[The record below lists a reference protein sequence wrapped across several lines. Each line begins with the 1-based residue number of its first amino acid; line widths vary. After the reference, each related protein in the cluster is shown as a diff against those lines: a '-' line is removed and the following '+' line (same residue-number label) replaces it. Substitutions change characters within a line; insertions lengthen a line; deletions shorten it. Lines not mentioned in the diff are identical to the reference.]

1 MKTDLRREKGGI
13 RLLEFLSGGSVTWYV
28 LGLLIVCWRYWSW
41 GKRKRTVPF
50 NDAALVSS
58 LWAYTLGREAV
69 YGVGITRLL
78 GL

>member
-1 MKTDLRREKGGI
+1 M
-13 RLLEFLSGGSVTWYV
+13 TWYV